1 MSINNVIAN
10 NFAPAPYL
18 EYITSRFGLEV
29 LANKTSDMAK
39 YYINDYSRRL
49 EIPAVEAVNHIR
61 KAFNRLP
68 PEHLAHHAEVIEA
81 ALTDV
86 GEGYPVI
93 LRDVIRTSPS
103 SLLQLIKCLEDS
115 APAPKDAERV
125 AKGFAVIRELATAA
139 L

>member
-18 EYITSRFGLEV
+18 AYITSRFGLEV
-29 LANKTSDMAK
+29 TNNKTSDMAK
-39 YYINDYSRRL
+39 HYINDYSRRL

-68 PEHLAHHAEVIEA
+68 AGHLAHHADEVEE
-81 ALTDV
+81 ALTLIA
-86 GEGYPVI
+86 EGYPVT

-103 SLLQLIKCLEDS
+103 SLTQLIKCLEDS
-115 APAPKDAERV
+115 APAPKNPRKV
-125 AKGFAVIRELATAA
+125 KKGFRLLRELIEAA
-139 L
+139 Q